1 MTTAQRREEI
11 LTLLNQADAPI
22 AAKDLAARFGV
33 SRQVIVQD
41 LAVIRASRPNI
52 ISTNRGYILQQQ
64 ETGCLREFKVRH
76 TPEQA
81 GQELN
86 LIVDHGGRVKNI
98 SISHRV
104 YGRITA
110 EMDIRSR
117 QDVQEFLQALA
128 GGASTV
134 LSTATDGYHYHLVEA
149 ATPDRLDLIGQA
161 LKDADFLA
169 PLQPWEKEDS
179 LRAIRFMGAE
189 EGLQIL
195 LNHRKCGRDYLPE
208 EVRHLRYL
216 RLPFLTPPFDAGGR
230 RGQENEAAEETEF
243 FERIFREEALKKG
256 RGTRQAAKEGGLWR
270 NIRRRWERFMGGFPW
285 QWK

>member
-11 LTLLNQADAPI
+11 LALLNQADAPI

-110 EMDIRSR
+110 EWISAPARMCRSSCR
-117 QDVQEFLQALA
+117 HWQAALPPCFPPQR
-128 GGASTV
+128 
-134 LSTATDGYHYHLVEA
+134 TAT
-149 ATPDRLDLIGQA
+149 T
-161 LKDADFLA
+161 
-169 PLQPWEKEDS
+169 
-179 LRAIRFMGAE
+179 
-189 EGLQIL
+189 
-195 LNHRKCGRDYLPE
+195 
-208 EVRHLRYL
+208 
-216 RLPFLTPPFDAGGR
+216 T
-230 RGQENEAAEETEF
+230 T
-243 FERIFREEALKKG
+243 
-256 RGTRQAAKEGGLWR
+256 LWR
-270 NIRRRWERFMGGFPW
+270 PPPPTALT
-285 QWK
+285 

>member
-11 LTLLNQADAPI
+11 LALLNQADAPI

-81 GQELN
+81 EQELN

-104 YGRITA
+104 YGRFTA
-110 EMDIRSR
+110 EIDIRSR

-149 ATPDRLDLIGQA
+149 ATPDRLDLIGQG
-161 LKDADFLA
+161 LQDADFLA
-169 PLQPWEKEDS
+169 PLQPWEKE
-179 LRAIRFMGAE
+179 
-189 EGLQIL
+189 
-195 LNHRKCGRDYLPE
+195 K
-208 EVRHLRYL
+208 
-216 RLPFLTPPFDAGGR
+216 
-230 RGQENEAAEETEF
+230 
-243 FERIFREEALKKG
+243 
-256 RGTRQAAKEGGLWR
+256 
-270 NIRRRWERFMGGFPW
+270 
-285 QWK
+285 

>member
-11 LTLLNQADAPI
+11 LALLNQADAPI

-149 ATPDRLDLIGQA
+149 ATPAPPGFDRPG
-161 LKDADFLA
+161 LA
-169 PLQPWEKEDS
+169 GCRFPGPLAAVGKRKVSKIEKRPFELLGS
-179 LRAIRFMGAE
+179 NGRF
-189 EGLQIL
+189 IL
-195 LNHRKCGRDYLPE
+195 GFFRCKGCV
-208 EVRHLRYL
+208 VRHRQVQH
-216 RLPFLTPPFDAGGR
+216 RLSGPQPGSGKSGR
-230 RGQENEAAEETEF
+230 SRPA
-243 FERIFREEALKKG
+243 
-256 RGTRQAAKEGGLWR
+256 W
-270 NIRRRWERFMGGFPW
+270 PW
-285 QWK
+285 

>member
-11 LTLLNQADAPI
+11 LALLNQADAPI

-86 LIVDHGGRVKNI
+86 LIVDHGGRVKNL

-161 LKDADFLA
+161 LQDAGFLA
-169 PLQPWEKEDS
+169 PLQPWEKE
-179 LRAIRFMGAE
+179 
-189 EGLQIL
+189 
-195 LNHRKCGRDYLPE
+195 K
-208 EVRHLRYL
+208 
-216 RLPFLTPPFDAGGR
+216 
-230 RGQENEAAEETEF
+230 
-243 FERIFREEALKKG
+243 
-256 RGTRQAAKEGGLWR
+256 
-270 NIRRRWERFMGGFPW
+270 
-285 QWK
+285 

>member
-1 MTTAQRREEI
+1 MNTAERRNEI
-11 LTLLNQADAPI
+11 LNLLQNADAPV
-22 AAKDLAARFGV
+22 AARNLASQFGV

-104 YGRITA
+104 YGRVTA

-117 QDVQEFLQALA
+117 QDVNEFVQAIN
-128 GGASTV
+128 SSHSSV
-134 LSTATDGYHYHLVEA
+134 LSSATSGYHYHLIEA
-149 ATPDRLDLIGQA
+149 SSQERLDLIGEQ
-161 LKDADFLA
+161 LKKAGFLA
-169 PLQPWEKEDS
+169 PLQPWEKEK
-179 LRAIRFMGAE
+179 
-189 EGLQIL
+189 
-195 LNHRKCGRDYLPE
+195 H
-208 EVRHLRYL
+208 H
-216 RLPFLTPPFDAGGR
+216 
-230 RGQENEAAEETEF
+230 
-243 FERIFREEALKKG
+243 
-256 RGTRQAAKEGGLWR
+256 
-270 NIRRRWERFMGGFPW
+270 NI
-285 QWK
+285 

>member
-11 LTLLNQADAPI
+11 LALLNQADAPI

-81 GQELN
+81 EQELN

-104 YGRITA
+104 YGRVTA

-117 QDVQEFLQALA
+117 QDVNEFVQAIN
-128 GGASTV
+128 SSHSSV
-134 LSTATDGYHYHLVEA
+134 LSSATSGYHYHLIEA
-149 ATPDRLDLIGQA
+149 SSQARLDLIGEQ
-161 LKDADFLA
+161 LKKAGFLA
-169 PLQPWEKEDS
+169 PLQPWEKE
-179 LRAIRFMGAE
+179 
-189 EGLQIL
+189 
-195 LNHRKCGRDYLPE
+195 
-208 EVRHLRYL
+208 
-216 RLPFLTPPFDAGGR
+216 
-230 RGQENEAAEETEF
+230 
-243 FERIFREEALKKG
+243 KK
-256 RGTRQAAKEGGLWR
+256 E
-270 NIRRRWERFMGGFPW
+270 
-285 QWK
+285 

>member
-11 LTLLNQADAPI
+11 LALLNQADAPI

-104 YGRITA
+104 YGRI
-110 EMDIRSR
+110 RSSCR
-117 QDVQEFLQALA
+117 HWQAALPPCFPPQR
-128 GGASTV
+128 
-134 LSTATDGYHYHLVEA
+134 TATTTTLW
-149 ATPDRLDLIGQA
+149 
-161 LKDADFLA
+161 K
-169 PLQPWEKEDS
+169 
-179 LRAIRFMGAE
+179 
-189 EGLQIL
+189 
-195 LNHRKCGRDYLPE
+195 
-208 EVRHLRYL
+208 
-216 RLPFLTPPFDAGGR
+216 PPPPTAW
-230 RGQENEAAEETEF
+230 
-243 FERIFREEALKKG
+243 I
-256 RGTRQAAKEGGLWR
+256 
-270 NIRRRWERFMGGFPW
+270 
-285 QWK
+285 